1 MIERPSSFIFSSI
14 ESQKSIGLKKI
25 ERSINMTKSTKTL
38 AAFTMA
44 AILAGGSIFAQSSD
58 AKKADNDKQKAEFR
72 RMEPRRGK
80 IPTDQTV
87 IIGQVKKVDTKE
99 SSITITNTDGK
110 DVSVKVTPFTDVD
123 IVPATRPNPK
133 DRKEMNG
140 KMAMKGN
147 KNDNANADNAKSDN
161 REAKASDGQEN
172 GKMQFPPMRR
182 DNSIEEVRK
191 GSWIL
196 AATYKTD
203 TKVPAASQIVVKQDR
218 LEKSDTID
226 AK

>member
-1 MIERPSSFIFSSI
+1 MIETPVSITFSI
-14 ESQKSIGLKKI
+14 IKSQKSIEMKKI
-25 ERSINMTKSTKTL
+25 ERSIHMTKSTKTL

-44 AILAGGSIFAQSSD
+44 AILAGGSIFAQSSQS
-58 AKKADNDKQKAEFR
+58 KNEDNDKQKAEFR

-123 IVPATRPNPK
+123 IVPSTRPNPS
-133 DRKEMNG
+133 DRKEMKE
-140 KMAMKGN
+140 KMARKGN
-147 KNDNANADNAKSDN
+147 KADTANAEGTAEKT
-161 REAKASDGQEN
+161 SDGKEK
-172 GKMQFPPMRR
+172 GKMQPPPMRR
-182 DNSIEEVRK
+182 DNSINEIRK

-218 LEKSDTID
+218 LQSSDTID

>member
-1 MIERPSSFIFSSI
+1 
-14 ESQKSIGLKKI
+14 
-25 ERSINMTKSTKTL
+25 MTKSTKTL

-72 RMEPRRGK
+72 RMEPRRSK

-147 KNDNANADNAKSDN
+147 KADNANADN

-172 GKMQFPPMRR
+172 GKMQFPPIRR

>member
-1 MIERPSSFIFSSI
+1 
-14 ESQKSIGLKKI
+14 
-25 ERSINMTKSTKTL
+25 MTKSTKTL

-44 AILAGGSIFAQSSD
+44 AILAGGSIFAQSSQS
-58 AKKADNDKQKAEFR
+58 KNEDNDKQKAEFR

-123 IVPATRPNPK
+123 IVPATRPNPS
-133 DRKEMNG
+133 DMKEMKG
-140 KMAMKGN
+140 KRAEKDSDEARATDG
-147 KNDNANADNAKSDN
+147 KS
-161 REAKASDGQEN
+161 SDGKEK
-172 GKMQFPPMRR
+172 GKMQPPPMRR
-182 DNSIEEVRK
+182 DNSINEIRK